1 MANVVQFEM
10 LLQGAEAWNA
20 WRGRHLAAPPD
31 LRAADLRGANL
42 NRANLI
48 GADLREADLHGAQLH
63 EAEIKRADLRGAD
76 LSRANLRGA
85 ELNVADLSGA
95 NLSDAYVHSAN
106 LYSAKL
112 SEANLSGANLRAAD
126 LRGADLS
133 GANLDQADF
142 AAAVAGWTHFTGVD
156 LRTVR
161 NLDSAKH
168 QGPSFV
174 SIDTIYLS
182 HGQISEA
189 FLRGAGV
196 PDNFITFMKS
206 LTGAPFEFYS
216 CFISYSSINQDFAE
230 RLHADLQSA
239 GIRCWFA
246 PEELKG
252 GKKLHEQIDKAIR
265 VYDKLLL
272 ILSPSSMGSEW
283 VKTEIAKARRREG
296 REKCQMLF
304 PISLVPYAAIQ
315 EWEYFDADAGKD
327 SAREIREYFIPDFSN
342 WKDHDSYRKAFDR
355 LVQDLRAATRA

>member
-1 MANVVQFEM
+1 MPHMANVVQFEM

-76 LSRANLRGA
+76 LSRAN
-85 ELNVADLSGA
+85 
-95 NLSDAYVHSAN
+95 
-106 LYSAKL
+106 
-112 SEANLSGANLRAAD
+112 

-304 PISLVPYAAIQ
+304 PR
-315 EWEYFDADAGKD
+315 
-327 SAREIREYFIPDFSN
+327 SAER
-342 WKDHDSYRKAFDR
+342 
-355 LVQDLRAATRA
+355 